1 MPTQTNPP
9 PPPGHADKLDPDPE
23 RLEERAEVKEE
34 AHREGRDIEEV
45 QAEKEAQDG
54 KLEEVMSQEEMVE
67 KAKMDESPSA
77 SPEIGA
83 NANLGVS
90 ANGVAEKG
98 RSSSSAEDKQ
108 AEQDHEEEEADNEE
122 IDKWEPKPPK
132 VGDVCYR
139 ALILPWT
146 DCALSVSLCR
156 S

>member
-23 RLEERAEVKEE
+23 RFEERAEVQEE
-34 AHREGRDIEEV
+34 AQREGRDIEEV

-54 KLEEVMSQEEMVE
+54 NLEEVMSQEEMVE
-67 KAKMDESPSA
+67 KAQMNESPSA

-90 ANGVAEKG
+90 ANGVAEQG

-108 AEQDHEEEEADNEE
+108 AEQDHEETETEE
-122 IDKWEPKPPK
+122 IDKFEPKPPK
-132 VGDVCYR
+132 VEHVCYG

-146 DCALSVSLCR
+146 DSALSISLCR